1 MTYSLHQLAYFAH
14 QLTRRAA
21 STSMDRMAGALL
33 DAQVD
38 LNPHQID
45 AALFA
50 TSNPL
55 SKGAILADE
64 VGLGKT
70 IEAGLLIAQ
79 KWAERKRRILVITP
93 ANLRKQW
100 HQELADKFG
109 IAASLLEAKSYRQA
123 IREGATNPFDANGS
137 AATVFICSYQFAA
150 GKAED
155 VQSVPWDLVVID
167 EAHRLRNVYKP
178 ENKTARILREALTLP
193 HKVLLTATPL
203 QNSLLEL
210 YGLVSFVDERVF
222 GDLDSFRA
230 QFGQPGGQLRDA
242 ASRVCQMST
251 LKNRIAPICKRTLR
265 RQVEAYVKYTRRIP
279 LLQEFVPGA
288 DETKLYNYVSE
299 FLQRPSLYA
308 LPNSQRQLITLVLR
322 KLLASSTFAIAGA
335 LETLITRLGQT
346 LDEKAVST
354 DLADEL
360 DQDYEALDE
369 LADERRN
376 ETEATADGSPMVSTA
391 AEIAAIRSEVSE
403 LESFRN
409 LAVSITENAKGTA
422 LLQALKIAFKKLDE
436 LDAAKK
442 AIVFTESR
450 RTQDY
455 LLKLLAD
462 TEYGPGVVLF
472 NGSNS
477 DTKAKEIYA
486 AWVAKHAGTD
496 RVTGSRTA
504 DTRAALVDYF
514 REQGSIMIAT
524 EAGAEGINLQFCS
537 MVINYDLPW
546 NPQRIEQRIGR
557 CHRYGQKHDVVVV
570 NFLNRDNEADRRVY
584 QLLAQKFQLF
594 DGVFGASDEVLG
606 AVESGVDFE
615 RRIAEIYQTCRHPEA
630 IHTAF
635 EQLQLDLAG
644 EISDAML
651 NARKA
656 LLENFDEDVQE
667 RLRLRNRD
675 VCASLGKLERLLM
688 RFTRAALSGHA
699 DFDEDDTGFVLYKL
713 PSFLAYPQITQIST
727 DSGQEHNLRES
738 AKSADEMIFPLGR
751 YELPRRSPE
760 AHIYRMA
767 HPLARGL
774 IDHAQRAPLSPSK
787 LVLDYEAYGAKVS
800 VVEGLRG
807 KNGVLMVQHL
817 QIQSLGV
824 TEEHLLAA
832 ATDAAG
838 TPYDQDITDRLL
850 SIPGRATPLP
860 RVDHAPV
867 QQSLSSDLA
876 PAQQNI
882 LDFAAANVPIPPA
895 LRQQIDQQKSRIIT
909 DLESRNLGFFSQ
921 ESEKLDAW
929 ADDLKVGLER
939 EIKELDRQI
948 KEARSKSKGA
958 ATLADKLQAQKEQR
972 DLEGQR
978 DKKRRELFN
987 RQDEIQAM
995 RDQLIEELESQLSQK
1010 ISQRTLFVCEWEVA

>member
-1 MTYSLHQLAYFAH
+1 
-14 QLTRRAA
+14 
-21 STSMDRMAGALL
+21 MDRMAGALL

-123 IREGATNPFDANGS
+123 IKDGATNPFDLAGNS
-137 AATVFICSYQFAA
+137 VTVLICSYQFAA
-150 GKAED
+150 GKAKD

-178 ENKTARILREALTLP
+178 ENKTARILRDALTLP

-210 YGLVSFVDERVF
+210 FGLVSFIDEKVF
-222 GDLDSFRA
+222 GDLDSFRS
-230 QFGQPGGQLRDA
+230 QFGQLKDA
-242 ASRVCQMST
+242 ASFDT
-251 LKNRIAPICKRTLR
+251 LRNRIAPICKRTLR

-279 LLQEFVPGA
+279 MLQEFVPGA

-335 LETLITRLGQT
+335 LETLIKRLGQT
-346 LDEKAVST
+346 LDEKAATT

-369 LADERRN
+369 LAEELD
-376 ETEATADGSPMVSTA
+376 TVADGSTKVSTA
-391 AEIAAIRSEVSE
+391 AEITAIRAEFGE
-403 LESFRN
+403 LELFRN
-409 LAVSITENAKGTA
+409 LAISITENAKGTA
-422 LLQALKIAFKKLDE
+422 LLQALNVAFKKLDE
-436 LDAAKK
+436 LGAAKK

-450 RTQDY
+450 RTQEY
-455 LLKLLAD
+455 LLKLLAGTD
-462 TEYGPGVVLF
+462 HGPGVVLF

-477 DTKAKEIYA
+477 DSKAREIYA
-486 AWVAKHAGTD
+486 EWIARHAGTD
-496 RVTGSRTA
+496 RVSGSRTA

-514 REQGSIMIAT
+514 RDYAGKGGSIMIAT

-570 NFLNRDNEADRRVY
+570 NFLNRDNDADRRVY
-584 QLLAQKFQLF
+584 ELLAQKFYLF

-615 RRIAEIYQTCRHPEA
+615 RRIAEIYQTCRHPAA

-675 VCASLGKLERLLM
+675 ARASLGRLERLLM
-688 RFTRAALSGHA
+688 RFTRAALNGHA
-699 DFDEDDTGFVLYKL
+699 RFDEDDTGFLLTSL
-713 PSFLAYPQITQIST
+713 PEGVVGDQSENPTAI
-727 DSGQEHNLRES
+727 
-738 AKSADEMIFPLGR
+738 PLGR
-751 YELPRRSPE
+751 YELPRRSEE

-767 HPLARGL
+767 HPLAQGL
-774 IDHAQRAPLSPSK
+774 IDHAQRAPLTPSK
-787 LVLDYEAYGAKVS
+787 LVLDYDAYGAKVS
-800 VVEGLRG
+800 VIEALRG
-807 KNGVLMVQHL
+807 QFGALIVQHL
-817 QIQSLGV
+817 RIQSLGAI
-824 TEEHLLAA
+824 EEHLLAA
-832 ATDAAG
+832 AIDGDGNVFDA
-838 TPYDQDITDRLL
+838 DVTDRLL
-850 SIPGRATPLP
+850 GMPGSAVPLP
-860 RVDHAPV
+860 RADGAPV
-867 QQSLSSDLA
+867 QQSLLDDLA
-876 PAQQNI
+876 PVQPNM

-895 LRQQIDQQKSRIIT
+895 LQNQIDQQKALVMT
-909 DLESRNLGFFSQ
+909 DVESRNLTFFSQ
-921 ESEKLDAW
+921 ETEKLDAW

-948 KEARSKSKGA
+948 KEARTKSKGA

-978 DKKRRELFN
+978 DKKRRELFD
-987 RQDEIQAM
+987 RQDQIQTR
-995 RDQLIEELESQLSQK
+995 RDSLIDELERQLG
-1010 ISQRTLFVCEWEVA
+1010 QRVTTTQLFAVEWKVS

>member
-1 MTYSLHQLAYFAH
+1 MTYSPHQLAYFAH

-21 STSMDRMAGALL
+21 SNSMDRMAGALL
-33 DAQVD
+33 DAQVN

-123 IREGATNPFDANGS
+123 IKDGATNPFDVAGNG
-137 AATVFICSYQFAA
+137 ATVLICSYQFAA
-150 GKAED
+150 GKAKD

-178 ENKTARILREALTLP
+178 ENKTARILRDALMLP

-222 GDLDSFRA
+222 GDLDSFRV
-230 QFGQPGGQLRDA
+230 QFGQLKDA
-242 ASRVCQMST
+242 ASFDT

-279 LLQEFVPGA
+279 MLQEFVPGA

-335 LETLITRLGQT
+335 LETLIKRLGQT
-346 LDEKAVST
+346 LDEKATST
-354 DLADEL
+354 NLADEL

-369 LADERRN
+369 LADELN
-376 ETEATADGSPMVSTA
+376 AVADGSTKVTSA
-391 AEIAAIRSEVSE
+391 AEIAAIRAEIGE
-403 LESFRN
+403 IESFRN
-409 LAVSITENAKGTA
+409 LAISITENAKGTA
-422 LLQALKIAFKKLDE
+422 LLQALNVAFKKLDE
-436 LDAAKK
+436 LSAAKK

-450 RTQDY
+450 RTQEY
-455 LLKLLAD
+455 LLKLLAGTD
-462 TEYGPGVVLF
+462 HGAGVVLF
-472 NGSNS
+472 NGSNT
-477 DTKAKEIYA
+477 DAKAKEIYA
-486 AWVAKHAGTD
+486 EWIARHAGTD
-496 RVTGSRTA
+496 RVSGSRTA

-570 NFLNRDNEADRRVY
+570 NFLNRDNDADRRVY
-584 QLLAQKFQLF
+584 ELLAQKFQLF

-667 RLRLRNRD
+667 RLRLRNMDAR
-675 VCASLGKLERLLM
+675 ASLGRLERLLM
-688 RFTRAALSGHA
+688 RFTRAALNGHA
-699 DFDEDDTGFVLYKL
+699 SFDEDDTGFLLSSL
-713 PSFLAYPQITQIST
+713 PDGLHEEGSIAI
-727 DSGQEHNLRES
+727 
-738 AKSADEMIFPLGR
+738 PLGR
-751 YELPRRSPE
+751 YELPRRSEE

-767 HPLARGL
+767 HPLAQGL
-774 IDHAQRAPLSPSK
+774 IELAQRAPLAASK
-787 LVLDYEAYGAKVS
+787 LLLDYEAYGTKVS
-800 VVEGLRG
+800 VIEALRG
-807 KNGVLMVQHL
+807 KNGALMVQHL
-817 QIQSLGV
+817 RIHSLGA
-824 TEEHLLAA
+824 TEEHLLGAA
-832 ATDAAG
+832 IDADGNVFDA
-838 TPYDQDITDRLL
+838 DVTDRLL
-850 SIPGRATPLP
+850 GMPGHTVPLP
-860 RVDHAPV
+860 RVDSAPV
-867 QQSLSSDLA
+867 QQPLSDDLA
-876 PAQQNI
+876 LAQQNM
-882 LDFAAANVPIPPA
+882 LDFVAANVPIPAA
-895 LRQQIDQQKSRIIT
+895 LQQQIDQQKSVVLT
-909 DLESRNLGFFSQ
+909 DLESRNLTFFSQ
-921 ESEKLDAW
+921 ETEKLDAW

-939 EIKELDRQI
+939 EIKDLDRQI
-948 KEARSKSKGA
+948 KEARTKSKGA

-987 RQDEIQAM
+987 RQDEIQAR
-995 RDQLIEELESQLSQK
+995 RDQLIDELESQLSQK
-1010 ISQRTLFVCEWEVA
+1010 IEQRTLFSCEWELR

>member
-1 MTYSLHQLAYFAH
+1 MAYSPHQLAYFAH

-21 STSMDRMAGALL
+21 SNSMDRMAGALL

-123 IREGATNPFDANGS
+123 IKNGATNPFDLAGNS
-137 AATVFICSYQFAA
+137 ATVLICSYQFAA
-150 GKAED
+150 GKAKD

-178 ENKTARILREALTLP
+178 ENKTARILRDALTLP

-230 QFGQPGGQLRDA
+230 QFGQLKDA
-242 ASRVCQMST
+242 ASFDA

-279 LLQEFVPGA
+279 MLQEFVPGA

-335 LETLITRLGQT
+335 LETLIKRLGQT
-346 LDEKAVST
+346 LDEKAATV

-369 LADERRN
+369 LADESTQMRD
-376 ETEATADGSPMVSTA
+376 AVADGSAKVSTA
-391 AEIAAIRSEVSE
+391 AEITAIRAEVGE

-409 LAVSITENAKGTA
+409 LAISITENAKGTA
-422 LLQALKIAFKKLDE
+422 LLQALNVAFKKLEE
-436 LDAAKK
+436 LGAAKK

-450 RTQDY
+450 RTQEY
-455 LLKLLAD
+455 LLKLLAG
-462 TEYGPGVVLF
+462 TAHGSGVVLF
-472 NGSNS
+472 NGSNT
-477 DTKAKEIYA
+477 DAKAKEIYGEWIA
-486 AWVAKHAGTD
+486 RHAGTD
-496 RVTGSRTA
+496 RVSGSRTA

-570 NFLNRDNEADRRVY
+570 NFLNRDNDADRRVY
-584 QLLAQKFQLF
+584 ELLAQKFQLF
-594 DGVFGASDEVLG
+594 DGVFGASDEVLR

-667 RLRLRNRD
+667 RLRLRNMDAR
-675 VCASLGKLERLLM
+675 ASLGRLERLLI
-688 RFTRAALSGHA
+688 RFTRAALGGHA
-699 DFDEDDTGFVLYKL
+699 SFDEDDTGFLLTSL
-713 PSFLAYPQITQIST
+713 PDGVQDANST
-727 DSGQEHNLRES
+727 T
-738 AKSADEMIFPLGR
+738 IPLGR
-751 YELPRRSPE
+751 YELPRRSEE

-767 HPLARGL
+767 HPLAQGL
-774 IDHAQRAPLSPSK
+774 IDHAQRAPLTPSK
-787 LVLDYEAYGAKVS
+787 LVLDYEAYGTKVS
-800 VVEGLRG
+800 VIEALRG
-807 KNGVLMVQHL
+807 TTGTLMVQHL
-817 QIQSLGV
+817 RIYSLGT

-832 ATDAAG
+832 AIDADGNVFDA
-838 TPYDQDITDRLL
+838 DVTDRLL
-850 SIPGRATPLP
+850 GMPGHTVSLP
-860 RVDHAPV
+860 RVDVAPV
-867 QQSLSSDLA
+867 QQSLSDDLA
-876 PAQQNI
+876 PAQQNM

-895 LRQQIDQQKSRIIT
+895 LQQQIDQQKALVIT
-909 DLESRNLGFFSQ
+909 DLESRNLSFFSQ
-921 ESEKLDAW
+921 ETEKLDAW

-939 EIKELDRQI
+939 EIKDLDRQI
-948 KEARSKSKGA
+948 KETRTKSKGA

-978 DKKRRELFN
+978 DKKRRELFD
-987 RQDEIQAM
+987 RQDQIQAR
-995 RDQLIEELESQLSQK
+995 RDSLIDELERQLGQ
-1010 ISQRTLFVCEWEVA
+1010 QVTTTRLFAVEWEVL

>member
-1 MTYSLHQLAYFAH
+1 MAYSPHQLAYFAH

-21 STSMDRMAGALL
+21 SNSMDRMAGALM

-55 SKGAILADE
+55 AKGAILADE

-79 KWAERKRRILVITP
+79 CWAERKRRILVITP

-109 IAASLLEAKSYRQA
+109 ITASLLEAKSYRQA
-123 IREGATNPFDANGS
+123 IKDGVANPFDLAGNG
-137 AATVFICSYQFAA
+137 ATVLICSYQFAA
-150 GKAED
+150 GKARD

-178 ENKTARILREALTLP
+178 ENKTARILRDALMQP
-193 HKVLLTATPL
+193 YKVLLTATPL

-230 QFGQPGGQLRDA
+230 QFGQLKDA
-242 ASRVCQMST
+242 ASFDA
-251 LKNRIAPICKRTLR
+251 LKSRIQPICKRTLR

-279 LLQEFVPGA
+279 MLQEFVPGA
-288 DETKLYNYVSE
+288 DETKLYNHVSE
-299 FLQRPSLYA
+299 FLQRPALYA

-335 LETLITRLGQT
+335 LETLVKRLRLT
-346 LDEKAVST
+346 LDEKAAST
-354 DLADEL
+354 DLAEEL

-369 LADERRN
+369 LADELDSASAASTKAT
-376 ETEATADGSPMVSTA
+376 TEAEIVAIK
-391 AEIAAIRSEVSE
+391 AEISE

-422 LLQALKIAFKKLDE
+422 LLQALKVAFKKLDE
-436 LDAAKK
+436 LGAAKK

-455 LLKLLAD
+455 LLKLLAG
-462 TEYGPGVVLF
+462 TEFGPGVVLF
-472 NGSNS
+472 NGTNS
-477 DTKAKEIYA
+477 DPKARQIYTEWIA
-486 AWVAKHAGTD
+486 RHAGTD
-496 RVTGSRTA
+496 RVSGSRTA

-514 REQGSIMIAT
+514 REQGSILIAT

-630 IHTAF
+630 IHVAF

-644 EISDAML
+644 EISDAMIS
-651 NARKA
+651 ARKA

-667 RLRLRNRD
+667 RLRLRNLD
-675 VCASLGKLERLLM
+675 AHASLGKLERLLM
-688 RFTRAALSGHA
+688 RFTRAALNGHA
-699 DFDEDDTGFVLYKL
+699 DFDHDDTGFRLT
-713 PSFLAYPQITQIST
+713 SFP
-727 DSGQEHNLRES
+727 DGMP
-738 AKSADEMIFPLGR
+738 DEGATNIPLGR
-751 YELPRRSPE
+751 YELPRRSEE

-767 HPLARGL
+767 HPLAQAL
-774 IDHAQRAPLSPSK
+774 IDHAQRTPLSPSK
-787 LVLDYEAYGAKVS
+787 LVLDYDAYGAKVS
-800 VVEGLRG
+800 VIEELKG
-807 KNGVLMVQHL
+807 KAGVLMVQYL
-817 QIQSLGV
+817 RIQSLGA
-824 TEEHLLAA
+824 TEEHLLVAA
-832 ATDAAG
+832 IDASG
-838 TPYDQDITDRLL
+838 TAYDQDVTDRLL
-850 SIPGRATPLP
+850 SMPGCAEAVP
-860 RVDHAPV
+860 RVDGAPV
-867 QQSLSSDLA
+867 QQALSDDLA
-876 PAQQNI
+876 PAQQNM
-882 LDFAAANVPIPPA
+882 LDFAAANVPIP
-895 LRQQIDQQKSRIIT
+895 LVLQQQIDQQKAHVIA
-909 DLESRNLGFFSQ
+909 DLESRNLSFFTQ
-921 ESEKLDAW
+921 ETEKLDAW

-939 EIKELDRQI
+939 EIKELDRNI
-948 KEARSKSKGA
+948 KEARTKSKGA

-972 DLEGQR
+972 DLEAQR

-987 RQDEIQAM
+987 RQDEIQGR
-995 RDQLIEELESQLSQK
+995 RDQLIEELEAQLGQQL
-1010 ISQRTLFVCEWEVA
+1010 SQRTLFSCEWEVL

>member
-1 MTYSLHQLAYFAH
+1 
-14 QLTRRAA
+14 
-21 STSMDRMAGALL
+21 MDRMAGALL

-123 IREGATNPFDANGS
+123 IKEGATNPFDLAGNS
-137 AATVFICSYQFAA
+137 ATVLICSYQFAA
-150 GKAED
+150 GKAKD

-178 ENKTARILREALTLP
+178 ENKTARILRDALTLP

-230 QFGQPGGQLRDA
+230 QFGQLKDA
-242 ASRVCQMST
+242 ASFDA

-279 LLQEFVPGA
+279 MLQEFVPGA

-335 LETLITRLGQT
+335 LETLIKRLGQT
-346 LDEKAVST
+346 LDEKAATT

-369 LADERRN
+369 LADELDAVAVG
-376 ETEATADGSPMVSTA
+376 TTKVSTV
-391 AEIAAIRSEVSE
+391 AEITAIRAEVGE

-409 LAVSITENAKGTA
+409 LAISITENAKGTA
-422 LLQALKIAFKKLDE
+422 LLQALSVAFKKLDE
-436 LDAAKK
+436 LGAAKK

-450 RTQDY
+450 RTQEY
-455 LLKLLAD
+455 LLKLLAGTD
-462 TEYGPGVVLF
+462 HGSGVVLF
-472 NGSNS
+472 NGSNT
-477 DTKAKEIYA
+477 DAKAKEIYA
-486 AWVAKHAGTD
+486 EWIARHAGTD
-496 RVTGSRTA
+496 RVSGSRTA

-570 NFLNRDNEADRRVY
+570 NFLNRDNDADRRVY

-667 RLRLRNRD
+667 RLRLRNMD
-675 VCASLGKLERLLM
+675 AHASLGRLERLLM
-688 RFTRAALSGHA
+688 RFTRAALNGYAS
-699 DFDEDDTGFVLYKL
+699 FDEDDTGFLLTRL
-713 PSFLAYPQITQIST
+713 PDGVQDGNATAI
-727 DSGQEHNLRES
+727 
-738 AKSADEMIFPLGR
+738 PLGR
-751 YELPRRSPE
+751 YELPRRSEE

-767 HPLARGL
+767 HPLAQGL
-774 IDHAQRAPLSPSK
+774 IDYAQRVPLTPSK
-787 LVLDYEAYGAKVS
+787 LVLDYDAYGAKVS
-800 VVEGLRG
+800 VIEALRG
-807 KNGVLMVQHL
+807 QTGTLMVQHL
-817 QIQSLGV
+817 RIHSLGA

-832 ATDAAG
+832 AIDADGNVFDA
-838 TPYDQDITDRLL
+838 DVTDRLL
-850 SIPGRATPLP
+850 GMPGHTVPLP
-860 RVDHAPV
+860 RVDGAPF
-867 QQSLSSDLA
+867 SNRSRMTLPRRSRTCSISPPPMCPILS
-876 PAQQNI
+876 
-882 LDFAAANVPIPPA
+882 
-895 LRQQIDQQKSRIIT
+895 LRQRCNSRST
-909 DLESRNLGFFSQ
+909 
-921 ESEKLDAW
+921 
-929 ADDLKVGLER
+929 
-939 EIKELDRQI
+939 
-948 KEARSKSKGA
+948 SK
-958 ATLADKLQAQKEQR
+958 R
-972 DLEGQR
+972 H
-978 DKKRRELFN
+978 
-987 RQDEIQAM
+987 
-995 RDQLIEELESQLSQK
+995 
-1010 ISQRTLFVCEWEVA
+1010 W